1 MQKFQSGR
9 YQIKKTYSPIVL
21 WRTCRAFVR
30 STLGA
35 YIKPLRYQQIFDE
48 IDEVKPKKIMEIGT
62 WNGVRGKQMIE
73 RATLFSPNGTIEY
86 TGFDLFEN
94 MTNKMYKQE
103 ISKIP
108 PSAHQVRTLLE
119 KTRARITLL
128 VGFTQETM
136 KNMDT
141 FNKVDFVFIDG
152 GHDAETVLNDWI
164 GVEKVMHKDTVVI
177 FDDYWHNRDDGPKK
191 IIDSIDR
198 KKYKVSFLP
207 KVDVFFN
214 PDFGRLVI
222 SLVKVTLIN

>member
-1 MQKFQSGR
+1 
-9 YQIKKTYSPIVL
+9 
-21 WRTCRAFVR
+21 
-30 STLGA
+30 
-35 YIKPLRYQQIFDE
+35 
-48 IDEVKPKKIMEIGT
+48 MEIGT